1 MRRLEFRAN
10 VLSCSDQLLRLLG
23 PLGTVPSQQIVD
35 DGVNWDTKSDVS
47 SGKKVF
53 QGVDIIKLTVGFLVQ
68 LVEKGDLWGG
78 EGEKVGE
85 G

>member
-23 PLGTVPSQQIVD
+23 PLGAVPPQQIVD

-47 SGKKVF
+47 GGKKVL
-53 QGVDIIKLTVGFLVQ
+53 QGVVIIKLTVGFLFQ
-68 LVEKGDLWGG
+68 LVEKGDL
-78 EGEKVGE
+78 
-85 G
+85 

>member
-23 PLGTVPSQQIVD
+23 SLGAVPPQQIVD

-47 SGKKVF
+47 SGKKVL
-53 QGVDIIKLTVGFLVQ
+53 QGVDIINLTVGVLVQ
-68 LVEKGDLWGG
+68 LVEKGDL
-78 EGEKVGE
+78 
-85 G
+85 